1 MVKAFTAEEKLGSVR
16 IEGKVTQGKSVIVLD
31 LLVNGDGEG
40 GGVFVQQGNVI
51 KIERVGT
58 LLYLNA
64 PKRFWSTHASAA
76 QTKAYGGKWIE
87 LSALDS
93 RLRVLRP
100 VPRRGRPGRRR
111 LPGLHRPV
119 DGEQADDLR
128 RTTRSSSSRTRSP
141 AHGTRSTGLMYIG
154 TASPHDVYKIVD
166 DTPDQTSTLVFNN
179 YGKAVPLTVP
189 PEPINVS

>member
-1 MVKAFTAEEKLGSVR
+1 VVKAITAEEHLGSVR

-40 GGVFVQQGNVI
+40 GGVFVQQGNII

-64 PKRFWSTHASAA
+64 PKRFWSTHASAD
-76 QTKAYGGKWIE
+76 QTATYGGKWIE

-93 RLRVLRP
+93 RFASFDQFLDAADLVDSLF
-100 VPRRGRPGRRR
+100 RGDTAP
-111 LPGLHRPV
+111 LTVSKP
-119 DGEQADDLR
+119 
-128 RTTRSSSSRTRSP
+128 TTFGHHKVVVVKDTATS
-141 AHGTRSTGLMYIG
+141 HGTRSTGLVYIG

-166 DTPDQTSTLVFNN
+166 DAPHQQSTLVFNN

-189 PEPINVS
+189 AEPINAS